1 VRPRASRAV
10 RLAPRDGMR
19 SKACVD
25 ATRAINVCLARCVE
39 VWRRAPRR
47 SNENTYPALDRHT
60 VIFFIINRGFTHYTM
75 YIDSWTPAMTR
86 GMRVQRRR
94 RRRRRRDRHRR
105 RRGAQ
110 RLCWHRLAPRDAPTR
125 DARARSDAYVS
136 KSRQRSHV
144 ATARRLTYRRAATTD
159 SLASTR
165 TRRKRSNPF
174 VHVLFFRGIPPRA
187 RGRGRRRARRRA
199 RDIWTGQGQDGD
211 VGRRRRATHASCIVR
226 DGV

>member
-1 VRPRASRAV
+1 
-10 RLAPRDGMR
+10 MR
-19 SKACVD
+19 RGV
-25 ATRAINVCLARCVE
+25 ATRAAALQRKYVP
-39 VWRRAPRR
+39 RAGP
-47 SNENTYPALDRHT
+47 SHCY
-60 VIFFIINRGFTHYTM
+60 FFIINRGFTHYTM

-159 SLASTR
+159 SLAVDAHAPKTVESFR
-165 TRRKRSNPF
+165 TCAIFPRNTA
-174 VHVLFFRGIPPRA
+174 PRA
-187 RGRGRRRARRRA
+187 RP
-199 RDIWTGQGQDGD
+199 WTPSSQE
-211 VGRRRRATHASCIVR
+211 ASA
-226 DGV
+226 